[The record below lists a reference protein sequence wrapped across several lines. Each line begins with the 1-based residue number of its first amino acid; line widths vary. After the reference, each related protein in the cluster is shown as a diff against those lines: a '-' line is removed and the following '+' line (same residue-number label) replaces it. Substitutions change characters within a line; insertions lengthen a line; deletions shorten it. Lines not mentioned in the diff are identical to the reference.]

1 MLSQIFQQRLTDLL
15 DHITQ
20 DQKLLKEFEEELT
33 VEDNPRTLKKYKKE
47 IKRQQESIN
56 NYRQEYT
63 ELEQQLIGIF
73 TPQIQVVGNQ
83 LQIIENQLQQI
94 DAKLNI
100 ENQLQQIDAKLNIVL
115 IKQDSLLLRY
125 EASEQAILRV
135 FIEQL
140 NQTQLAFTENML
152 NAVAAN
158 QVSESEMLE
167 MLAVLESRIP
177 SLPANSQA
185 EIAGII
191 KSPEL
196 DTRHKITVTLPIVPF
211 LINYEG
217 ELELGTGF
225 NIKSAW
231 EFVIKKLGRK

>member
-15 DHITQ
+15 DNITQ
-20 DQKLLKEFEEELT
+20 DQKLLKEFEEALT

-47 IKRQQESIN
+47 IKRQQESID

-63 ELEQQLIGIF
+63 ELEQQLTGIP

-100 ENQLQQIDAKLNIVL
+100 VL
-115 IKQDSLLLRY
+115 INQDSLLIRY
-125 EASEQAILRV
+125 QASEQAILRV

-158 QVSESEMLE
+158 QVSESEMLQ

-177 SLPANSQA
+177 YLPSSSQA
-185 EIAGII
+185 EIAEII

-196 DTRHKITVTLPIVPF
+196 DARHKITVTLPIVPF

-231 EFVIKKLGRK
+231 EFIIKKLGRK

>member
-20 DQKLLKEFEEELT
+20 DQKLLKEFEEALT

-47 IKRQQESIN
+47 IKRQQESID

-63 ELEQQLIGIF
+63 ELEQQLTGIP

-100 ENQLQQIDAKLNIVL
+100 VL
-115 IKQDSLLLRY
+115 INQDSLLLRY
-125 EASEQAILRV
+125 QVSEQAILRV

-158 QVSESEMLE
+158 QVSESEMLQ

-177 SLPANSQA
+177 SLPSSSQA
-185 EIAGII
+185 EIAEII

-196 DTRHKITVTLPIVPF
+196 DARHKITVTLPIVPF

-231 EFVIKKLGRK
+231 EFIIKKLGRK

>member
-20 DQKLLKEFEEELT
+20 DQKLLKEFEEALT

-47 IKRQQESIN
+47 IKRQQESID

-63 ELEQQLIGIF
+63 ELEQQLIGIS

-100 ENQLQQIDAKLNIVL
+100 VL
-115 IKQDSLLLRY
+115 INQDSLLLRY
-125 EASEQAILRV
+125 QVSEQAILRV

-158 QVSESEMLE
+158 QVSESEMLQ

-177 SLPANSQA
+177 SLPSSSQA
-185 EIAGII
+185 EIAEII

-231 EFVIKKLGRK
+231 EFIIKKLGRK

>member
-1 MLSQIFQQRLTDLL
+1 M
-15 DHITQ
+15 
-20 DQKLLKEFEEELT
+20 
-33 VEDNPRTLKKYKKE
+33 
-47 IKRQQESIN
+47 
-56 NYRQEYT
+56 
-63 ELEQQLIGIF
+63 
-73 TPQIQVVGNQ
+73 
-83 LQIIENQLQQI
+83 
-94 DAKLNI
+94 
-100 ENQLQQIDAKLNIVL
+100 
-115 IKQDSLLLRY
+115 
-125 EASEQAILRV
+125 RV
-135 FIEQL
+135 IIEQL

-177 SLPANSQA
+177 SLPASSQA
-185 EIAGII
+185 EIAEII

-196 DTRHKITVTLPIVPF
+196 DTRHKITMTLPIVPF

-225 NIKSAW
+225 NINSAW

>member
-15 DHITQ
+15 DNITQ

-33 VEDNPRTLKKYKKE
+33 VEQNPRTLKKYKKE
-47 IKRQQESIN
+47 IKRQQESID
-56 NYRQEYT
+56 NYKQEYT
-63 ELEQQLIGIF
+63 ELEQQLIGISP
-73 TPQIQVVGNQ
+73 PQIQVVGNQ

-100 ENQLQQIDAKLNIVL
+100 VL
-115 IKQDSLLLRY
+115 INQDSLLIRY
-125 EASEQAILRV
+125 QVSEQAILRV

-158 QVSESEMLE
+158 QVSESEMLQ

-177 SLPANSQA
+177 SLPSSSQA
-185 EIAGII
+185 EIAEII

-231 EFVIKKLGRK
+231 ELVMQKLGRK

>member
-20 DQKLLKEFEEELT
+20 DQKLLKEFEEALT

-47 IKRQQESIN
+47 IKRQQESID
-56 NYRQEYT
+56 NYKQEYT
-63 ELEQQLIGIF
+63 ELQQQLIGIF

-100 ENQLQQIDAKLNIVL
+100 VL
-115 IKQDSLLLRY
+115 INQDSLLLRY
-125 EASEQAILRV
+125 QVSEQAILRV

-185 EIAGII
+185 EIAEII

-196 DTRHKITVTLPIVPF
+196 DARHKITVTLPIVPF

-231 EFVIKKLGRK
+231 EFIIKKLGRK

>member
-20 DQKLLKEFEEELT
+20 DQKLLKEFEEALT

-47 IKRQQESIN
+47 IKRQQESID
-56 NYRQEYT
+56 NYKQEYT
-63 ELEQQLIGIF
+63 ELQQQLIGIF

-100 ENQLQQIDAKLNIVL
+100 VL
-115 IKQDSLLLRY
+115 INQDSLLLRY
-125 EASEQAILRV
+125 QVSEQAILRV

-158 QVSESEMLE
+158 QVSESEMLQ

-177 SLPANSQA
+177 SLPSSSQA
-185 EIAGII
+185 EIAEII

-196 DTRHKITVTLPIVPF
+196 DARHKITVTLPIVPF

-231 EFVIKKLGRK
+231 EFIIKKLGRK

>member
-20 DQKLLKEFEEELT
+20 DQKLLKEFEEALT

-47 IKRQQESIN
+47 IKRQQESID
-56 NYRQEYT
+56 NYKQEYT
-63 ELEQQLIGIF
+63 ELQQQLIGIS

-100 ENQLQQIDAKLNIVL
+100 VL
-115 IKQDSLLLRY
+115 INQDSLLLRY
-125 EASEQAILRV
+125 QVSEQAILRV

-158 QVSESEMLE
+158 QVSESEMLQ
-167 MLAVLESRIP
+167 MLAVLQSRIP
-177 SLPANSQA
+177 SLPSSSQA
-185 EIAGII
+185 EIAEII

-196 DTRHKITVTLPIVPF
+196 DARHKITVTLPIVPF

-231 EFVIKKLGRK
+231 EFIIKKLGRK

>member
-20 DQKLLKEFEEELT
+20 DQKLLKEFEEALT

-47 IKRQQESIN
+47 IKRQQESID

-63 ELEQQLIGIF
+63 ELEQQLTGIP

-100 ENQLQQIDAKLNIVL
+100 VL
-115 IKQDSLLLRY
+115 INQDSLLLRY
-125 EASEQAILRV
+125 QVSEQAILRV

-158 QVSESEMLE
+158 QVSESEMLQ
-167 MLAVLESRIP
+167 MLAVLQSRIP
-177 SLPANSQA
+177 SLPASSQA
-185 EIAGII
+185 EFAEII

-196 DTRHKITVTLPIVPF
+196 DARHKITVTLPIVPF

-231 EFVIKKLGRK
+231 EFIIKKLGRK

>member
-100 ENQLQQIDAKLNIVL
+100 VL
-115 IKQDSLLLRY
+115 INQDSLLLRY
-125 EASEQAILRV
+125 QVSEQAILRV

-185 EIAGII
+185 EIAEII

-196 DTRHKITVTLPIVPF
+196 DTRHKITVTLPIIPF

-225 NIKSAW
+225 NIKSAR

>member
-15 DHITQ
+15 DNITQ
-20 DQKLLKEFEEELT
+20 DQKLLKEFEEALT

-47 IKRQQESIN
+47 IKRQQESID
-56 NYRQEYT
+56 NYKQEYT
-63 ELEQQLIGIF
+63 ELEQQLTGIS

-100 ENQLQQIDAKLNIVL
+100 VL

-125 EASEQAILRV
+125 QVSEQAILRV

-158 QVSESEMLE
+158 QVSESEMLQ

-177 SLPANSQA
+177 SLPSSSQA
-185 EIAGII
+185 EIAEII

-196 DTRHKITVTLPIVPF
+196 DARHKITVTLPIVPF

-231 EFVIKKLGRK
+231 EFIIKKLGRK

>member
-20 DQKLLKEFEEELT
+20 DQKLLKEFEEALT

-47 IKRQQESIN
+47 IKRQQESID
-56 NYRQEYT
+56 NYKQEYT
-63 ELEQQLIGIF
+63 ELQQQLIGIS

-100 ENQLQQIDAKLNIVL
+100 VL
-115 IKQDSLLLRY
+115 IKQDSLLIRY
-125 EASEQAILRV
+125 QASEQAILRV

-158 QVSESEMLE
+158 QVSESEMLQ
-167 MLAVLESRIP
+167 MLAVLQSRIP
-177 SLPANSQA
+177 SLPSSSQA
-185 EIAGII
+185 EIAEII

-196 DTRHKITVTLPIVPF
+196 DARHKITVTLPIVPF

>member
-15 DHITQ
+15 DNITQ
-20 DQKLLKEFEEELT
+20 DQKLLKEFEEALT

-47 IKRQQESIN
+47 IKRQQESID
-56 NYRQEYT
+56 NYKQEYT
-63 ELEQQLIGIF
+63 ELEQQLTGIS

-83 LQIIENQLQQI
+83 LQIIENQLQQL
-94 DAKLNI
+94 DT
-100 ENQLQQIDAKLNIVL
+100 KLNIVL
-115 IKQDSLLLRY
+115 IKQDSLLSRY
-125 EASEQAILRV
+125 QASEQAILRV
-135 FIEQL
+135 IIEQL
-140 NQTQLAFTENML
+140 NQTQLALTENML

-177 SLPANSQA
+177 SLPASSQA
-185 EIAGII
+185 EIAEII

>member
-20 DQKLLKEFEEELT
+20 DQKLLKEFEEALT

-47 IKRQQESIN
+47 IKRQQESID

-63 ELEQQLIGIF
+63 ELEQQLTGIP

-100 ENQLQQIDAKLNIVL
+100 VL
-115 IKQDSLLLRY
+115 IKQDSLLIRY

-158 QVSESEMLE
+158 QVSESEMLQ

-177 SLPANSQA
+177 SLPSSSQA
-185 EIAGII
+185 EIAEII

-196 DTRHKITVTLPIVPF
+196 DARHKITVTLPIVPF

-231 EFVIKKLGRK
+231 EFIIKKLGRK

>member
-1 MLSQIFQQRLTDLL
+1 MLCQIFQQRLTDLL
-15 DHITQ
+15 DNITQ
-20 DQKLLKEFEEELT
+20 DQKLLKEFEEALT
-33 VEDNPRTLKKYKKE
+33 VEDNPRTLRRYQQE
-47 IKRQQESIN
+47 IKRQKESIK
-56 NYRQEYT
+56 NYTQEYT
-63 ELEQQLIGIF
+63 ELKQQLTCIS

-83 LQIIENQLQQI
+83 LQIIENQLQQL
-94 DAKLNI
+94 DT
-100 ENQLQQIDAKLNIVL
+100 KLNIVL
-115 IKQDSLLLRY
+115 IKQDSLLSRY
-125 EASEQAILRV
+125 QASEQAILRV
-135 FIEQL
+135 IIEQL
-140 NQTQLAFTENML
+140 NQTQLALTENML

-177 SLPANSQA
+177 SLPASSQA
-185 EIAGII
+185 EISEII

-196 DTRHKITVTLPIVPF
+196 DTRHKITMTLPIVPF

-231 EFVIKKLGRK
+231 EFMIKKLGRK

>member
-15 DHITQ
+15 DNITQ
-20 DQKLLKEFEEELT
+20 DQKLLKEFEEALT

-56 NYRQEYT
+56 NYKQEYT
-63 ELEQQLIGIF
+63 ELEQQLTGIS

-100 ENQLQQIDAKLNIVL
+100 VL
-115 IKQDSLLLRY
+115 INQDSLLIRY
-125 EASEQAILRV
+125 QASEQAILRV

-158 QVSESEMLE
+158 QVSESEMLQ

-177 SLPANSQA
+177 SLPASSQA
-185 EIAGII
+185 EIAEII

-196 DTRHKITVTLPIVPF
+196 DARHKITVTLPIVPF

>member
-20 DQKLLKEFEEELT
+20 DQKLLKEFEEALT

-47 IKRQQESIN
+47 IKRQQESID
-56 NYRQEYT
+56 NYKQEYT
-63 ELEQQLIGIF
+63 ELQQQLIGIS

-100 ENQLQQIDAKLNIVL
+100 VL
-115 IKQDSLLLRY
+115 IKQDSLLIRY

-158 QVSESEMLE
+158 QVSESEMLQ

-177 SLPANSQA
+177 SLPSSSQA
-185 EIAGII
+185 EIAEII

-196 DTRHKITVTLPIVPF
+196 DARHKITVTLPIVPF

>member
-20 DQKLLKEFEEELT
+20 DQKLLKEFEEELA

-47 IKRQQESIN
+47 IKRQQESID

-63 ELEQQLIGIF
+63 ELEQQLIGIS

-100 ENQLQQIDAKLNIVL
+100 VL
-115 IKQDSLLLRY
+115 IKQDSLLIRY
-125 EASEQAILRV
+125 QVSEQAILRV

-177 SLPANSQA
+177 SLPSSSQA
-185 EIAGII
+185 EIAEII

-231 EFVIKKLGRK
+231 EFIIKKLGRK

>member
-15 DHITQ
+15 DNITQ
-20 DQKLLKEFEEELT
+20 DQKLLKEFEEALT
-33 VEDNPRTLKKYKKE
+33 VEDNPRTQRRYQQE
-47 IKRQQESIN
+47 IKRQKESID
-56 NYRQEYT
+56 NYKQEYT
-63 ELEQQLIGIF
+63 ELKQQLTCIS

-83 LQIIENQLQQI
+83 LQIIENQLQQL
-94 DAKLNI
+94 DT
-100 ENQLQQIDAKLNIVL
+100 KLNIVL
-115 IKQDSLLLRY
+115 IKQDSLLSRY
-125 EASEQAILRV
+125 QASEQAILRV
-135 FIEQL
+135 IIEQL

-167 MLAVLESRIP
+167 MFAVLESRIP
-177 SLPANSQA
+177 SLPASSQA
-185 EIAGII
+185 EIAEII

-196 DTRHKITVTLPIVPF
+196 DTRHKITFNLPIVPF

>member
-15 DHITQ
+15 DNITQ
-20 DQKLLKEFEEELT
+20 DQKLLKEFEEALT
-33 VEDNPRTLKKYKKE
+33 VEENPRTLRRYQRE
-47 IKRQQESIN
+47 INRQRESIN

-63 ELEQQLIGIF
+63 EIEQQLIGIS
-73 TPQIQVVGNQ
+73 TPQIQVVRNQ
-83 LQIIENQLQQI
+83 LQIVENQLQ
-94 DAKLNI
+94 L
-100 ENQLQQIDAKLNIVL
+100 DAKLNIVL
-115 IKQDSLLLRY
+115 IKQDSLLSRY
-125 EASEQAILRV
+125 QASEQAILRV
-135 FIEQL
+135 IIEQL
-140 NQTQLAFTENML
+140 NQTQLAFTENMF
-152 NAVAAN
+152 NAVVAN
-158 QVSESEMLE
+158 QVSESEMLQ
-167 MLAVLESRIP
+167 MLAVIESRIP

-185 EIAGII
+185 EIAEII

-231 EFVIKKLGRK
+231 EFIIKKLGRK

>member
-1 MLSQIFQQRLTDLL
+1 MLSQIFLHRLKVLL
-15 DHITQ
+15 DHFTQ
-20 DQKLLKEFEEELT
+20 DQKLLKEFEEALA

-47 IKRQQESIN
+47 IKRQQESID

-63 ELEQQLIGIF
+63 ELEQQLTGIP

-83 LQIIENQLQQI
+83 LQIIENQLQH
-94 DAKLNI
+94 
-100 ENQLQQIDAKLNIVL
+100 IDAKLNIVL
-115 IKQDSLLLRY
+115 INQDSLLLRY

-158 QVSESEMLE
+158 QVSESEMLQ

-177 SLPANSQA
+177 SLPSSSQA
-185 EIAGII
+185 EIAEII

-196 DTRHKITVTLPIVPF
+196 DARHKITVTLPIVPF

-231 EFVIKKLGRK
+231 EFIIKKLGRK

>member
-15 DHITQ
+15 DNITQ

-33 VEDNPRTLKKYKKE
+33 VEQNPRTLKKYKKE
-47 IKRQQESIN
+47 IKRQQESID

-63 ELEQQLIGIF
+63 ELEQQLIGIS

-100 ENQLQQIDAKLNIVL
+100 VL
-115 IKQDSLLLRY
+115 INQDSLLLRY
-125 EASEQAILRV
+125 QVSEQAILRV

-158 QVSESEMLE
+158 QVSESEMLQ

-177 SLPANSQA
+177 SLPSSSQA
-185 EIAGII
+185 EIAEII

-231 EFVIKKLGRK
+231 EFIIKKLGRK

>member
-15 DHITQ
+15 DNITQ
-20 DQKLLKEFEEELT
+20 DQKLLKEFEEALT

-56 NYRQEYT
+56 NYKQEYT
-63 ELEQQLIGIF
+63 ELEQQLTGIS

-100 ENQLQQIDAKLNIVL
+100 VL
-115 IKQDSLLLRY
+115 INQDSLLLRY
-125 EASEQAILRV
+125 QVSEQAILRV

-158 QVSESEMLE
+158 QVSESEMLQ
-167 MLAVLESRIP
+167 MLAVLQSRIP
-177 SLPANSQA
+177 SLPASSQA
-185 EIAGII
+185 EIAEII

>member
-20 DQKLLKEFEEELT
+20 DQKLLKEFEEALA

-47 IKRQQESIN
+47 IKRQQESID

-63 ELEQQLIGIF
+63 ELEQQLTGIP

-100 ENQLQQIDAKLNIVL
+100 VL
-115 IKQDSLLLRY
+115 INQDSLLIRY
-125 EASEQAILRV
+125 QVSEQAILRV

-158 QVSESEMLE
+158 QVSESEMLQ

-177 SLPANSQA
+177 SLPSSSQA
-185 EIAGII
+185 EIAEII

-196 DTRHKITVTLPIVPF
+196 DARHKITVTLPIVPF

-231 EFVIKKLGRK
+231 EFIIKKLGRK

>member
-15 DHITQ
+15 DNITQ
-20 DQKLLKEFEEELT
+20 DQKLLKEFEEALT

-47 IKRQQESIN
+47 IKRQQESID
-56 NYRQEYT
+56 NYKQEYT
-63 ELEQQLIGIF
+63 ELEQQLTGIS

-83 LQIIENQLQQI
+83 LQIIENQLQQ
-94 DAKLNI
+94 L
-100 ENQLQQIDAKLNIVL
+100 DAKLNIVL
-115 IKQDSLLLRY
+115 IKQDSLLSRY
-125 EASEQAILRV
+125 QASEQAILRV
-135 FIEQL
+135 IIEQL
-140 NQTQLAFTENML
+140 NQTQLALTENML

-177 SLPANSQA
+177 SLPASSQA
-185 EIAGII
+185 EISEII

-196 DTRHKITVTLPIVPF
+196 DTRHKITMTLPIVPF

>member
-20 DQKLLKEFEEELT
+20 DQKLLKEFEEALT
-33 VEDNPRTLKKYKKE
+33 VEENPRTLKKYKKE
-47 IKRQQESIN
+47 IKRQRESID
-56 NYRQEYT
+56 NYKQEYT
-63 ELEQQLIGIF
+63 ELEQQLTGIP

-100 ENQLQQIDAKLNIVL
+100 VL
-115 IKQDSLLLRY
+115 INQDSLLLRY
-125 EASEQAILRV
+125 QVSEQAILRV

-158 QVSESEMLE
+158 QVSESEMLQ
-167 MLAVLESRIP
+167 MLAVLQSRIP
-177 SLPANSQA
+177 SLPSSSQA
-185 EIAGII
+185 EIAEII

-196 DTRHKITVTLPIVPF
+196 DARHKITVTLPIVPF

-231 EFVIKKLGRK
+231 EFVIKKLGSK

>member
-15 DHITQ
+15 DNITQ
-20 DQKLLKEFEEELT
+20 DQKLLKEFEEALT

-47 IKRQQESIN
+47 IKRQQESID

-63 ELEQQLIGIF
+63 ELEQQLTGIP

-100 ENQLQQIDAKLNIVL
+100 VL
-115 IKQDSLLLRY
+115 INQDSLLLRY
-125 EASEQAILRV
+125 QVSEQAILRV

-158 QVSESEMLE
+158 QVSESEMLQ

-177 SLPANSQA
+177 SLPSSSQA
-185 EIAGII
+185 EIAEII

-196 DTRHKITVTLPIVPF
+196 DARHKITVTLPIVPF

-231 EFVIKKLGRK
+231 EFIIKKLGRK

>member
-20 DQKLLKEFEEELT
+20 DQKLLKEFEEALA

-47 IKRQQESIN
+47 IKRQQESID

-63 ELEQQLIGIF
+63 ELEQQLTGIP

-100 ENQLQQIDAKLNIVL
+100 VL
-115 IKQDSLLLRY
+115 IKQDSLLIRY

-158 QVSESEMLE
+158 QVSESEMLQ

-177 SLPANSQA
+177 SLPSSSQA
-185 EIAGII
+185 EIAEII

-196 DTRHKITVTLPIVPF
+196 DARHKITVTLPIVPF

-231 EFVIKKLGRK
+231 EFIIKKLGRK

>member
-47 IKRQQESIN
+47 IKRQQESID
-56 NYRQEYT
+56 NYKQEYT
-63 ELEQQLIGIF
+63 ELEQQLTGIS

-100 ENQLQQIDAKLNIVL
+100 VL
-115 IKQDSLLLRY
+115 INQDSLLIRY
-125 EASEQAILRV
+125 QASEQAILRV

-158 QVSESEMLE
+158 QVSESEMLQ

-177 SLPANSQA
+177 SLPSSSQA
-185 EIAGII
+185 EIAEII

-196 DTRHKITVTLPIVPF
+196 DARHKITVTLPIVPF

-231 EFVIKKLGRK
+231 EFIIKKLGRK

>member
-20 DQKLLKEFEEELT
+20 DQKLLKEFEEALA

-47 IKRQQESIN
+47 IKRQQESID
-56 NYRQEYT
+56 NYKQEYT
-63 ELEQQLIGIF
+63 ELQQQLIGIS

-100 ENQLQQIDAKLNIVL
+100 VL
-115 IKQDSLLLRY
+115 INQDSLLIRY
-125 EASEQAILRV
+125 QVSEQAILRV

-158 QVSESEMLE
+158 QVSESEMLQ

-177 SLPANSQA
+177 SLPSSSQA
-185 EIAGII
+185 EIAEII

-196 DTRHKITVTLPIVPF
+196 DARHKITVTLPIVPF

-231 EFVIKKLGRK
+231 EFIIKKLGRK

>member
-20 DQKLLKEFEEELT
+20 DQKLLKEFEEALT

-47 IKRQQESIN
+47 IKRQQESID
-56 NYRQEYT
+56 NYKQEYT
-63 ELEQQLIGIF
+63 ELQQQLIGIS

-100 ENQLQQIDAKLNIVL
+100 VL
-115 IKQDSLLLRY
+115 INQDSLLLRY
-125 EASEQAILRV
+125 QVSEQAILRV

-158 QVSESEMLE
+158 QVSESEMLQ

-177 SLPANSQA
+177 SLPSSSQA
-185 EIAGII
+185 EIAEII

-196 DTRHKITVTLPIVPF
+196 DARHKITVTLPIVPF

>member
-15 DHITQ
+15 DNITQ
-20 DQKLLKEFEEELT
+20 DQKLLKEFEEQLT
-33 VEDNPRTLKKYKKE
+33 VEENPRTLKKYKKE

-63 ELEQQLIGIF
+63 ELEQQLIG
-73 TPQIQVVGNQ
+73 TSAPQMQVV
-83 LQIIENQLQQI
+83 EN
-94 DAKLNI
+94 KLHLV

-115 IKQDSLLLRY
+115 VNQDSLLNRY
-125 EASEQAILRV
+125 QSSEQAILRV
-135 FIEQL
+135 IIEQL

-158 QVSESEMLE
+158 QVSESEMLQ
-167 MLAVLESRIP
+167 MLAVLETRIP
-177 SLPANSQA
+177 SLPSSSQA
-185 EIAGII
+185 EIAEII

-196 DTRHKITVTLPIVPF
+196 DARHKITVTLPIVPF

-231 EFVIKKLGRK
+231 ELVMQKLGRK

>member
-15 DHITQ
+15 DNITQ

-47 IKRQQESIN
+47 IKRQQESID
-56 NYRQEYT
+56 NYKQEYT
-63 ELEQQLIGIF
+63 ELEQQLTGIS

-100 ENQLQQIDAKLNIVL
+100 VL
-115 IKQDSLLLRY
+115 INQDSLLIRY
-125 EASEQAILRV
+125 QASEQAILRV

-158 QVSESEMLE
+158 QVSESEMLQ

-177 SLPANSQA
+177 YLPSSSQA
-185 EIAGII
+185 EIAEII

-196 DTRHKITVTLPIVPF
+196 DARHKITVTLPIVPF

-231 EFVIKKLGRK
+231 EFIIKKLGRK

>member
-20 DQKLLKEFEEELT
+20 DQKLLKEFEEALA
-33 VEDNPRTLKKYKKE
+33 VENNPRTLKKYKKE
-47 IKRQQESIN
+47 IKRQQESID

-63 ELEQQLIGIF
+63 ELEQQLTGIP

-100 ENQLQQIDAKLNIVL
+100 VL
-115 IKQDSLLLRY
+115 INQDSLLLRY
-125 EASEQAILRV
+125 QVSEQAILRV

-158 QVSESEMLE
+158 QVSESEMLQ

-177 SLPANSQA
+177 SLPSSSQA
-185 EIAGII
+185 EIAEII

-196 DTRHKITVTLPIVPF
+196 DARHKITVTLPIVPF

>member
-15 DHITQ
+15 DNITQ

-47 IKRQQESIN
+47 IKRQQESID

-63 ELEQQLIGIF
+63 ELEQQLTGIS

-100 ENQLQQIDAKLNIVL
+100 VL
-115 IKQDSLLLRY
+115 INQDSLLIRY
-125 EASEQAILRV
+125 QVSEQAILRV

-158 QVSESEMLE
+158 QVSESEMLQ

-177 SLPANSQA
+177 SLPSSSQA
-185 EIAGII
+185 EIAEII

>member
-15 DHITQ
+15 DNITQ
-20 DQKLLKEFEEELT
+20 DQKLLKEFEEALT

-47 IKRQQESIN
+47 IKRQQESID

-63 ELEQQLIGIF
+63 ELEQQLTGIP

-100 ENQLQQIDAKLNIVL
+100 VL
-115 IKQDSLLLRY
+115 INQDSLLIRY
-125 EASEQAILRV
+125 QASEQAILRV

-158 QVSESEMLE
+158 QVSESEMLQ

-177 SLPANSQA
+177 YLPSSSQA
-185 EIAGII
+185 EIAEII

-196 DTRHKITVTLPIVPF
+196 DARHKITVTLPIVPF

>member
-20 DQKLLKEFEEELT
+20 DQKLLKEFEEALA

-47 IKRQQESIN
+47 IKRQQESID

-63 ELEQQLIGIF
+63 ELEQQLTGKP

-100 ENQLQQIDAKLNIVL
+100 VL
-115 IKQDSLLLRY
+115 INQDSLLLRY
-125 EASEQAILRV
+125 QVSEQAILRV

-158 QVSESEMLE
+158 QVSESEMLQ

-177 SLPANSQA
+177 SLPSSSQA
-185 EIAGII
+185 EIAEII

-196 DTRHKITVTLPIVPF
+196 DARHKITVTLPIVPF

-231 EFVIKKLGRK
+231 EFIIKKLGRK

>member
-20 DQKLLKEFEEELT
+20 DQKLLKEFEEALA

-47 IKRQQESIN
+47 IKRQQESID

-63 ELEQQLIGIF
+63 ELQQQLIGIF

-100 ENQLQQIDAKLNIVL
+100 VL
-115 IKQDSLLLRY
+115 INQDSLLLRY
-125 EASEQAILRV
+125 QVSEQAILRV

-158 QVSESEMLE
+158 QVSESEMLQ

-177 SLPANSQA
+177 SLPSSSQA
-185 EIAGII
+185 EIAEII

-196 DTRHKITVTLPIVPF
+196 DARHKITVTLPIVPF

-231 EFVIKKLGRK
+231 EFIIKKLGRK